1 MSGSES
7 QEFYLHGHDDE
18 PPCCHQSFVSASM
31 CLLAI
36 ALREYVSPT
45 GESAWDAAVISKTRT
60 DFHAGAL
67 EYL

>member
-1 MSGSES
+1 
-7 QEFYLHGHDDE
+7 
-18 PPCCHQSFVSASM
+18 M